1 MFGSDLERY
10 RIRESQCR
18 LEIFIR
24 ALYNHP
30 AIVGIFWY
38 RLSRYLWLRKS
49 NPVIFILYVLA
60 RGFYPIVRMVS
71 GLELSPRTDIGPGL
85 WIGHAGPCIIHP
97 ATRAGKNLTI
107 HHGVTIGESKSGV
120 PSLGNNVSIGV
131 NATLVG
137 GIEIGDNAII
147 GAGAVVVKSVP
158 EGAVAIGVPA
168 RIKSEVQNRATHP
181 GMLA

>member
-1 MFGSDLERY
+1 M
-10 RIRESQCR
+10 
-18 LEIFIR
+18 
-24 ALYNHP
+24 
-30 AIVGIFWY
+30 
-38 RLSRYLWLRKS
+38 
-49 NPVIFILYVLA
+49 
-60 RGFYPIVRMVS
+60 
-71 GLELSPRTDIGPGL
+71 
-85 WIGHAGPCIIHP
+85 
-97 ATRAGKNLTI
+97 
-107 HHGVTIGESKSGV
+107 TIGESKSGV